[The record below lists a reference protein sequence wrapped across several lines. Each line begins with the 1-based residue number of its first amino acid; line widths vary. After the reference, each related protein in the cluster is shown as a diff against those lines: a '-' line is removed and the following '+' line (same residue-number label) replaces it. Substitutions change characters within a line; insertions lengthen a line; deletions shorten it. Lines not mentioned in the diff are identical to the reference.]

1 MSTFP
6 NPSDPGQE
14 KLKPQLVRGKA
25 KKPYGRVRKVTRW
38 IGAGLLILVVVI
50 VVAVLLLPHVRSF
63 RQYALRFAEGKAQSS
78 LGTRVRVQ
86 DFAFSLFHLRLNL
99 YGVVVSGAE
108 PHPNPPLLTV
118 DHIGVGV
125 GITSVF
131 HREWYVRY
139 LEVNHPVARVLV
151 DPKGISNLP
160 QTKKSYSG
168 HTSIFQLAVRHALL
182 DRGEVYYN
190 DRKSALDADLHDLRF
205 QARFDTAQQRYTGNI
220 GYRDGHLRMGD
231 FKPIEHNLDAEFDAT
246 PSGFTLH
253 RAVLT
258 SGASKI
264 QLSGSVQ
271 DYANPRITAKYS
283 ATVNAGEFRG
293 VMNDPS
299 LPSGLISTEGTLDYQ
314 SEPNVPMLTA
324 VNIDGK
330 VTSQALR
337 VASPDFRGDITN
349 IGARYLLAKGNA
361 AISGIRAQLLG
372 GELTGDLNVRDVAGA
387 SEARLRG
394 VIRQVS
400 LDKLRPLTQSAQLK
414 QVALAGTLNADV
426 AATWNRKLEN
436 LMARTN
442 ATIQANVASRNEASA
457 NTISVNGVIHAEYTA
472 ARKQI
477 SIQESYVRLPQTS
490 LNLNGTVSNHSSL
503 QIRFQSNNLHELEI
517 AADVLDPALQ
527 AQKSQ
532 LGLFGTASFTGDMR
546 GSTSVPQL
554 TGQLRAENVQVKGS
568 EWRRLTTNVEISP
581 SLAALQNGELQP
593 ANGGRITFA
602 LSTALRHWSF
612 DPDSQ
617 ISVTLNANQVNS
629 DDLTKLAGRPV
640 PVAGMVSA
648 NLSVNGSESSPLGKG
663 KISLT
668 KARIVGEPV
677 QSGELDF
684 QASKDQL
691 RADLN
696 LQAPAGTVRG
706 SATYYPKDQR
716 YEANIEAPGIRL
728 DKLQRLLAKNLKVEG
743 VLNVTA
749 EGKGNIRNPEMSASV
764 ESPQLQIHDQKLGD
778 LKLQANLANHIANVV
793 LDAHAVNTLISAKAT
808 VNTIG
813 EYQTNATVDTQSI
826 PLQPLIAA
834 FSPAE
839 AANVNGQTELHLTL
853 HGPLKQWSEVEAH
866 ATVPVPKMNYTDKFQ
881 IAAAA
886 PLHIDLSHG
895 VLVLQKANIKGTG
908 TDMQVQASIPI
919 DRTAPLSL
927 LAEGTMDL
935 QIAQLFDPDITSS
948 GQLRFD
954 INSFGARA
962 NPDVQG
968 QIHIENAN
976 ILSAGAPVGLQN
988 GNGVLTLTKD
998 RLNISEFNGSVGGGK
1013 VQASGGIVY
1022 RPSVRFDLGLSAH
1035 GIRVPYP
1042 EGVREGLNANLA
1054 LTGSTEAATL
1064 SGQVRINQLWF
1075 TPDFDLTTFMGQFGS
1090 EVPPP
1095 PGRGFSQDLQLNL
1108 SVQSTS
1114 GINLVSRELTLQ
1126 GSANLNV
1133 RGTAAE
1139 PVILGRV
1146 NLNSGDLL
1154 FMGNRYLLQGGTID
1168 FANSSQTQPV
1178 LNVAANTTVEQ
1189 YDIHLQFHGPTDHL
1203 RTNYTSVPSLPPS
1216 DIINLL
1222 VFGKTSEESAASPM
1236 PGNLGA
1242 ESLIASQISSQVTSR
1257 VEKIAGIS
1265 RLSVDPVLGGTGSQ
1279 QNPGARI
1286 TIQQRVTG
1294 NIFVTYS
1301 TDVTQTQNQVI
1312 ELQYNVSPK
1321 VTVSGTRDQNGGF
1334 GFDTRIKKTW

>member
-1 MSTFP
+1 LSAFP
-6 NPSDPGQE
+6 NSSDPEPE
-14 KLKPQLVRGKA
+14 KRKPQLVRGKA
-25 KKPYGRVRKVTRW
+25 MKPYGKVRKVARR
-38 IGAGLLILVVVI
+38 IGVGLLILIAVI
-50 VVAVLLLPHVRSF
+50 VVAILLLPHVRSF
-63 RQYALRFAEGKAQSS
+63 RQYALRFAERKVQSS
-78 LGTRVRVQ
+78 LGTSVHVQ

-99 YGVVVSGAE
+99 YGIVVNGAGA
-108 PHPNPPLLTV
+108 HANPPLLTV

-125 GITSVF
+125 GISSVC

-151 DPKGISNLP
+151 DAKGVSNLP
-160 QTKKSYSG
+160 QTKKSSSG
-168 HTSIFQLAVRHALL
+168 HTSIFRLAVRHALL
-182 DRGEVYYN
+182 DRGEVYYKN
-190 DRKSALDADLHDLRF
+190 RKSALDADLHDLRF
-205 QARFDTAQQRYTGNI
+205 QAQFDAAQQRYSGSI
-220 GYRDGHLRMGD
+220 GYRDGHLRTGD
-231 FKPIEHNLDAEFDAT
+231 FKPIEHNLDADFDAT
-246 PSGFTLH
+246 PGGFTLH
-253 RAVLT
+253 RALLT

-264 QLSGSVQ
+264 ELSGNVQ
-271 DYANPRITAKYS
+271 DYASPQITAKYS
-283 ATVNAGEFRG
+283 ATIDAGEFRG
-293 VMNDPS
+293 VMNNPS
-299 LPSGLISTEGTLDYQ
+299 LPSGFIDTQGTLAYQ
-314 SEPNVPMLTA
+314 SEPNVPLLAA
-324 VNIDGK
+324 VNLDGK
-330 VTSQALR
+330 VGSHVLR
-337 VASPDFRGDITN
+337 VASQDFRGDITD
-349 IGARYLLAKGNA
+349 IGAQYSLAKGNA
-361 AISGIRAQLLG
+361 AITGIHAQLLG
-372 GELTGDLNVRDVAGA
+372 GEVTGDLNIRDVAGA
-387 SEARLRG
+387 SEAKLHAG
-394 VIRQVS
+394 VRQIL
-400 LDKLRPLTQSAQLK
+400 LDKLRPLTQSPQLR
-414 QVALAGTLNADV
+414 QVSLAGTLNADMD
-426 AATWNRKLEN
+426 ASWSRKLEN
-436 LMARTN
+436 LVARTN
-442 ATIQANVASRNEASA
+442 ATIQANVESRRGANA
-457 NTISVNGVIHAEYTA
+457 NTIPVNGLIHAQYSA
-472 ARKQI
+472 ASKQI
-477 SIQESYVRLPQTS
+477 SIRQSYLRLPQS
-490 LNLNGTVSNHSSL
+490 SFNLNGTVSSHSSL
-503 QIRFQSNNLHELEI
+503 QIQFQSHNLHELEDMS
-517 AADVLDPALQ
+517 DVLDPGLQ
-527 AQKSQ
+527 ARKLQ
-532 LGLFGTASFTGDMR
+532 LGLYGTASFTGKMR
-546 GSTSVPQL
+546 GSTSEPQL
-554 TGQLRAENVQVKGS
+554 NGQLRAENLQVKGS
-568 EWRRLTTNVEISP
+568 NWRTLSTNVEISP
-581 SLAALQNGELQP
+581 SRAALQNGELQP
-593 ANGGRITFA
+593 TNGGRITFA

-612 DPDSQ
+612 DQDSQ
-617 ISVTLNANQVNS
+617 ISVALNASQVNA
-629 DDLTKLAGRPV
+629 DDLTKLAGRPL
-640 PVAGMVSA
+640 PVAGMLSA
-648 NLSVNGSESSPLGKG
+648 NLSVKGSESSPTGKG
-663 KISLT
+663 KIGLT
-668 KARIVGEPV
+668 KAKIAGEPV
-677 QSGELDF
+677 QSAEVNF
-684 QASKDQL
+684 QASKDQV

-696 LQAPAGTVRG
+696 LQAPAGAARG
-706 SATYYPKDQR
+706 AVTYYPKGQR

-728 DKLQRLLAKNLKVEG
+728 DKLQTLLAKNLKVEG
-743 VLNVTA
+743 VLNVA
-749 EGKGNIRNPEMSASV
+749 ARGQGSIKNPELSATV
-764 ESPQLQIHDQKLGD
+764 ESPRLRIHDQKLGD

-808 VNTIG
+808 VNTTG
-813 EYQTNATVDTQSI
+813 EYEANGTVDTQTI

-866 ATVPVPKMNYTDKFQ
+866 ATVPVLRMNYTNKFQ
-881 IAAAA
+881 VAAGA

-895 VLVLQKANIKGTG
+895 VVVLQKANIKGTG

-919 DRTAPLSL
+919 NRDAPLSL

-962 NPDVQG
+962 NPEVQG

-976 ILSAGAPVGLQN
+976 ILSAEAPVGLQN

-998 RLNISEFNGSVGGGK
+998 RLNISEFTGSVGGGK

-1042 EGVREGLNANLA
+1042 EGVREALNANLT
-1054 LTGSTEAATL
+1054 LTGSAEAGIL
-1064 SGQVRINQLWF
+1064 GGQVRINQLWF
-1075 TPDFDLTTFMGQFGS
+1075 TPDFDLTTFMGQFGGEIS
-1090 EVPPP
+1090 PP
-1095 PGRGFSQDLQLNL
+1095 PGQGFSQNLQLNL

-1126 GSANLNV
+1126 GSANLNI

-1146 NLNSGDLL
+1146 NLSSGDLL
-1154 FMGNRYLLQGGTID
+1154 FMGNRYLLQGGTVD
-1168 FANSSQTQPV
+1168 FANASQTQPV

-1189 YDIHLQFHGPTDHL
+1189 YDIHLQFRGPTDHL

-1312 ELQYNVSPK
+1312 ELQYNVSPR